1 LDPDEMDK
9 NYYYGSDDPINPE
22 IILTGYGN
30 TINDLLKFFAFITPK
45 IRYITPAVLLE
56 KMRDQ
61 GEKIIFAIVTEKN
74 RMQKFLNSLTTE
86 TRAEFAP
93 HFYESIG
100 KDSGGKNLYTLYW
113 KAPGSTIPED
123 FYKNERETQIIQ
135 TREGM
140 RKDKIREEERMIDEI
155 QAKTRD
161 ERARITERHEFQYK
175 NAISADMLKEY
186 ALIRLNFTEPE
197 GEEDENIPKVKKE
210 MERLDRL
217 YNINLTKIEEK
228 NKHPIDLLRA
238 RYFTDVSKEETEK
251 LKRDTVRFFNVESV
265 DEAIKYVDNSLNILK
280 SGEIDYDRLYELQ
293 QSQNPKPPPLPK
305 KDLPGLLDKALGN
318 PKIEPKPAKPPVGNV
333 VEEEKAQEEGDRGP
347 PEEGAG
353 EGIFYNAYQMAT
365 KGKRQRLPPPIR
377 KFINQYGDRG
387 IIYMKVCKKPIA
399 NFYDAAINITSFGKW
414 SANKKAMNYDKMA
427 HLYIVFSF
435 GDSVYYRLEKNHV
448 IEISIYSRDHDE
460 TCINIDME
468 NNSVTFSELINNAYE
483 RYGFNYLYYDAIK
496 ANCQIFVSQT
506 LDASNLLTTELKN
519 YIMQDVEQVLTP
531 YVNKIMSPFVN
542 LAYRLDTLR
551 RGDGAGSFR

>member
-1 LDPDEMDK
+1 MDK

-30 TINDLLKFFAFITPK
+30 TINDLLKFFFFITPK
-45 IRYITPAVLLE
+45 VNYITPEVLLE
-56 KMRDQ
+56 KMKDQ
-61 GEKIIFAIVTEKN
+61 GEKIIYAIVTEKS
-74 RMQKFLNSLTTE
+74 RMKKLLNSLTTE

-93 HFYESIG
+93 QFYESIG
-100 KDSGGKNLYTLYW
+100 KDRGGKNLYTLYW
-113 KAPGSTIPED
+113 KAKGTTIPEN

-135 TREGM
+135 TREGL
-140 RKDKIREEERMIDEI
+140 RNDKIKEEERMINEI

-161 ERARITERHEFQYK
+161 ERAKITEMREFQYK
-175 NAISADMLKEY
+175 NRISEDMLREY

-197 GEEDENIPKVKKE
+197 GEEEENIPKVEKE
-210 MERLDRL
+210 MQRLDRL

-228 NKHPIDLLRA
+228 NKHPVDLLRA
-238 RYFTDVSKEETEK
+238 RYFTDVEKEETEK
-251 LKRDTVRFFNVESV
+251 LKRDTIRFYNVESV
-265 DEAIKYVDNSLNILK
+265 DEATKYVDGSLNILK
-280 SGEIDYDRLYELQ
+280 SGDIDYDALEELQ
-293 QSQNPKPPPLPK
+293 NSQKPKPLPIPEK
-305 KDLPGLLDKALGN
+305 KPPGLLDKTLGV
-318 PKIEPKPAKPPVGNV
+318 PKVQPKPPVGDV
-333 VEEEKAQEEGDRGP
+333 VEEEKE
-347 PEEGAG
+347 PEEPPA
-353 EGIFYNAYQMAT
+353 EGKGVFYNAYQMAT

-377 KFINQYGDRG
+377 DFINQYGDRQ
-387 IIYMKVCKKPIA
+387 IIYMKVCKKPIS

-448 IEISIYSRDHDE
+448 IEISIYSRDYDE
-460 TCINIDME
+460 TCVIVDIE